1 MFDETLLFS
10 LHVFLLGLLFCD
22 RAFAAY
28 NLTSPE
34 ELSRLTI
41 PLGCNELPLR
51 LNRMLDNIPMFR
63 KAERTLHGWNI
74 SSNKLLPYSTLL
86 PWIQTL
92 GEVTGFA
99 QVTRSFLLRYAGG
112 KTFNENGK
120 CCNLFYARCILCK
133 RLDLCWPQ
141 WVHFGSQEHHG
152 TSWNPM
158 EPHGISRNLMESH
171 RTSWNP
177 TEPHGISQNLMEFH
191 GRFWNMAESSGC

>member
-10 LHVFLLGLLFCD
+10 SHVFLLGLLFCD
-22 RAFAAY
+22 WAFAAY

-34 ELSRLTI
+34 ELSRLMI

-51 LNRMLDNIPMFR
+51 LNQMLDNIPMFR

-74 SSNKLLPYSTLL
+74 SSNELLLYSTLL
-86 PWIQTL
+86 LWIQTL

-99 QVTRSFLLRYAGG
+99 QVTRSYSLRYAKE

-141 WVHFGSQEHHG
+141 WVHFGSQESHG
-152 TSWNPM
+152 
-158 EPHGISRNLMESH
+158 
-171 RTSWNP
+171 TSWNP

-191 GRFWNMAESSGC
+191 ERFWNMAESSGC